1 MAKELLVLLDKTS
14 SEALKEL
21 KILPTTVWVLQPKT
35 YFFFISGHYRVEIT
49 HSTDMVMI

>member
-21 KILPTTVWVLQPKT
+21 KILPTVWVLKLKT
-35 YFFFISGHYRVEIT
+35 DFFFISGHYRVEIT